1 MHLGCP
7 CFYKPFIP
15 KRESVQRTICEVHR
29 RHVGNILSKDDGKAT
44 RSARQHN
51 STITYRSADHER
63 VQVPINVTVEKP
75 RARVVREEPD
85 RDIITS
91 VANAYDIAEDRII
104 IVVRTVTS
112 AAYNSE
118 GMSMQVNG
126 MLFEEGSFKLV
137 RPCRQVSAQ
146 NTHRSAEGTSW
157 DSQFDALVRLET
169 IDAALGKQ
177 VRRFLRAAQDL
188 EQHGDRW
195 WLE

>member
-7 CFYKPFIP
+7 CFYKSFIP
-15 KRESVQRTICEVHR
+15 KRESVQRTICEVHC

-63 VQVPINVTVEKP
+63 GQVPVNVTVEEP

-85 RDIITS
+85 SDIITS
-91 VANAYDIAEDRII
+91 VADAHDVAEDRII
-104 IVVRTVTS
+104 IVIRTVTS

-126 MLFEEGSFKLV
+126 MLFGEKSSQLV
-137 RPCRQVSAQ
+137 RPCRQMPAQ
-146 NTHRSAEGTSW
+146 NTHRSAEDTSW

-169 IDAALGKQ
+169 VDAA
-177 VRRFLRAAQDL
+177 
-188 EQHGDRW
+188 
-195 WLE
+195 